1 MLAIETVTLAPGQRH
16 KLTVANTQDHHD
28 LDCTNQQT
36 KDYETDIL
44 YDAQSGQ
51 TAPRPAVANM
61 GAGPVL
67 FTVRVRVP
75 QEIQDGSLELST
87 DKTGNTWYSSCDLG
101 TDPDPDIVVFDM
113 MVMYREGTADAALWN
128 PCSLLGPTQFYL
140 YQYPGS
146 SLNPVLC
153 PEQPAKV
160 PMELY
165 FLFYPLPSYFEPG
178 VPLLLVQMFIG
189 AANKRNITNVQQW
202 MELVVKICHGS
213 AKPLTGDPSNTQDH
227 WLKYDTINGQ
237 PSFIK
242 ANGNDP
248 HPIEE
253 LHLYWNYGGCF
264 QLSAWL
270 DAYRNFKQ
278 IGALSLVNCYDQAG
292 AVELA
297 ASLGVNYNCIAW
309 EYHQVYGYISEKTEL
324 VGWGRCNH
332 PYFEKNTENKVLGET
347 NEARKP
353 FANHAFLSWNPAFN
367 PAEGFYLAKTDPS
380 LYTAVN
386 MLALDACAGPH
397 LGNETRGVWVSPL
410 SYPIDYTDNS
420 TYWKTRDDQFPSNA
434 LTRFAGRADL
444 HFWTPG
450 ITGLSSADAQL
461 SYGSLPTDPFAG
473 TGITFPTAADFP
485 ESTMV
490 LGGSVSD
497 LQSYFTQVLMQDKL
511 DTYDWKS
518 VPIAEVA
525 LSPAGVVR
533 ETKLYDPKQPAFDYA
548 SIKISVLPSLSD
560 ALALQKARAT
570 QVIIT
575 STMTASD
582 FTPILSSQ
590 ASARRI
596 HILQADYTSI
606 LVCLNLMVEISGYIS
621 QEIVQALTNSMAQ
634 QLEDLPSVPSS
645 QWQQILQ

>member
-1 MLAIETVTLAPGQRH
+1 MLAIETVTLAPNQR
-16 KLTVANTQDHHD
+16 LELIVADTQDHHD
-28 LDCTNQQT
+28 LDCTNQPT
-36 KDYETDIL
+36 KDYKTDIL

-51 TAPRPAVANM
+51 TAPRPAVAYV
-61 GAGPVL
+61 GGDTVQ

-75 QEIQDGSLELST
+75 QEIQNSSLELST
-87 DKTGNTWYSSCDLG
+87 DKTGNTWYSSYDLG
-101 TDPDPDIVVFDM
+101 TDPDPDIVVFNM
-113 MVMYREGTADAALWN
+113 MIVYREGAVAWN
-128 PCSLLGPTQFYL
+128 PYSLLGPTQFYL

-146 SLNPVLC
+146 SLKPVLC

-165 FLFYPLPSYFEPG
+165 LLSNELPSYFDSG
-178 VPLLLVQMFIG
+178 VPLLLLQMFIG
-189 AANKRNITNVQQW
+189 AATQKNITNEQQW

-213 AKPLTGDPSNTQDH
+213 AKPLTGEPANTEDH
-227 WLKYDTINGQ
+227 WLKYDTVNGR
-237 PSFIK
+237 PSFVK
-242 ANGNDP
+242 DNPEDP
-248 HPIEE
+248 NPIEE

-297 ASLGVNYNCIAW
+297 ASLGVDYNCIAW
-309 EYHQVYGYISEKTEL
+309 EYHQTYGYISKKTEL
-324 VGWGRCNH
+324 VGWGHCNH
-332 PYFEKNTENKVLGET
+332 PYFAQHPENKVLGET
-347 NEARKP
+347 DEARKP

-367 PAEGFYLAKTDPS
+367 PPEDFYLAKTDPS
-380 LYTAVN
+380 AYTAVN

-397 LGNETRGVWVSPL
+397 LGNETRGTWLSPL
-410 SYPIDYTDNS
+410 SYPLDYTDNS
-420 TYWKTRDDQFPSNA
+420 TYWKTRDDQYPDNA
-434 LTRFAGRADL
+434 STRLGGLTDR

-450 ITGLSSADAQL
+450 ITGLSSDKAQW
-461 SYGSLPTDPFAG
+461 SYEALPGDPFTG
-473 TGITFPTAADFP
+473 TGITFPTSADFP
-485 ESTMV
+485 DSTMV
-490 LGGSVSD
+490 LGGSISD

-511 DTYDWKS
+511 STNDWKS
-518 VPIAEVA
+518 VPIADV
-525 LSPAGVVR
+525 LISPAGVVR
-533 ETKLYDPKQPAFDYA
+533 ETKLYDPKQPAFNYA
-548 SIKISVLPSLSD
+548 SMKISVLPSLSD

-582 FTPILSSQ
+582 FTPILSPQ
-590 ASARRI
+590 ASTRRI

-606 LVCLNLMVEISGYIS
+606 LVCLNLMVEISGYVS

-634 QLEDLPSVPSS
+634 QLEDLPSVPTS
-645 QWQQILQ
+645 QWKQILH